1 MRWSHPPR
9 MPDPFERILGGA
21 VTILLLIALVAL
33 KLEVS

>member
-21 VTILLLIALVAL
+21 VATLFLIALVAL
-33 KLEVS
+33 AM